1 MSLYAHI
8 LSSAILMSLIRL
20 GSSQLFKLFVDFC
33 SFYTYLYHP
42 LKACAPGLVLPDAS
56 QGHNPCLSGYVV
68 HIHLH
73 VSRKFMCCFHSF
85 EFVLGFWI
93 LLMLLVH
100 GPLF

>member
-1 MSLYAHI
+1 MDVFTHVQGGQLVSAAVKLLQAIEI
-8 LSSAILMSLIRL
+8 LDAL
-20 GSSQLFKLFVDFC
+20 Q
-33 SFYTYLYHP
+33 
-42 LKACAPGLVLPDAS
+42 ACNAF
-56 QGHNPCLSGYVV
+56 VV